1 MYDILD
7 IANDL
12 MIHTLRNKVTD
23 RFSAC
28 VITSSIILILSPKFN
43 LLHF

>member
-12 MIHTLRNKVTD
+12 MIPTLLNKVND

-28 VITSSIILILSPKFN
+28 VITSSIILTLFSKFN